1 MYSLSQSYILLA
13 YTSPQLVKAR
23 TPEGLIVFIHFLGPA

>member
-1 MYSLSQSYILLA
+1 MFPLSQKYILLA
-13 YTSPQLVKAR
+13 YTPKLPKTK